1 MLNRILEW
9 LVWHLLV
16 ACVIFAFVITIGAQ
30 NRSARKHKT
39 RRAQPSAEKTAS
51 STATVAEAEIIGKQI
66 KFADGSTI
74 EADEVWKQGE
84 DLWYRTGGMTR
95 RVARDVRSIEPI
107 RAEAEKQPPKTVEAS
122 TPSGNSKPPAVDAFW
137 ILLKGGARMKVDDV
151 AELDDGTWYRRG
163 NVSMFIE
170 RDRIDRIER
179 ESALAAAEKSGWKQR
194 DWTSGNAKID
204 ELIRTNGARFGVD
217 PYLVF
222 CVIEHESHF
231 HTRAVSPKGARGL
244 MQLMPGT
251 ASRLG
256 VRKPFD
262 PAQNIFGGTQYL
274 KGLLQMFGGRLDL
287 ALASYNAGEGAV
299 IKYGRTVPPYR
310 ETRDYVRRVTRRY
323 GGDGSNNPEK
333 TSPLPR

>member
-16 ACVIFAFVITIGAQ
+16 ACVIFAFVITIAAQ

-39 RRAQPSAEKTAS
+39 RPAQPSPEKTAS
-51 STATVAEAEIIGKQI
+51 TTATVAEAEIIGKQI

-74 EADEVWKQGE
+74 TADEVWKQGE
-84 DLWYRTGGMTR
+84 DTWYRTGGVAQ
-95 RVARDVRSIEPI
+95 RVAREVRSVEPI
-107 RAEAEKQPPKTVEAS
+107 REAAKPVDNPAKAS
-122 TPSGNSKPPAVDAFW
+122 TPAENSKPSAPDSFW

-163 NVSMFIE
+163 NVSMFLE

-179 ESALAAAEKSGWKQR
+179 ESILAAAEKPGWKQR
-194 DWTSGNAKID
+194 DWTTGNGQID
-204 ELIRTNGARFGVD
+204 TLIRTNGTRFGVD

-231 HTRAVSPKGARGL
+231 HARAISPKGARGL

-251 ASRLG
+251 AARFG
-256 VRKPFD
+256 VRRPFD
-262 PAQNIFGGTQYL
+262 PGQNIFGGTQYL
-274 KGLLQMFGGRLDL
+274 KELLGMFGGRLDL

-299 IKYGRTVPPYR
+299 LKYGRTVPPYR
-310 ETRDYVRRVTRRY
+310 ETRDYVKRVTGRY
-323 GGDGSNNPEK
+323 RADEKDSPEK
-333 TSPLPR
+333 PSPSPR